1 MGKGFQSALAPVI
14 AAALV
19 LSAASGCARRPAQD
33 ARTLVVWEQED
44 AAVAPFLDYLFE
56 EFRKIPG
63 NDGVRILR
71 THYQNEDLR
80 QQFQTA
86 SISGSPPDILLSPSD
101 PAGVYSVAGFLLPVD
116 GLFDLSR
123 FNRPVVEAITLEGK
137 AWGVPM
143 SNGNHLML
151 YYNKRLAPVPP
162 RSTDELEKFCA
173 SRGKGAERTPCLA
186 LFMGEP
192 YWLMPWVHA
201 FGDWPIDGRSPT
213 LDTAAM
219 RGALGYML
227 SLKFDKKILPMECDY
242 NCMDSLFKESKA
254 AFAINGD
261 WALPVYEKQ
270 LGADLGVARIPML
283 SATRRWPA
291 PMVSGKY
298 FLLSSGLSGEKLDLA
313 RRLVELAVSERM
325 QVEQV
330 LRLRRLPALA
340 AAARSRAVAQDA
352 NLAASMDQVL
362 AGRPMPMATEMRAV
376 WDAVRPLYARVLAGQ
391 MTPEDASRRMQADAL
406 AKIAE
411 MNE

>member
-1 MGKGFQSALAPVI
+1 MDRRLQGVSLPV
-14 AAALV
+14 AAAV
-19 LSAASGCARRPAQD
+19 LAISGAWGCAGRPAAD

-56 EFRKIPG
+56 EFRKLPG
-63 NDGVRILR
+63 NGGVRILR

-123 FNRPVVEAITLEGK
+123 FNRPVLEAIILEGK
-137 AWGVPM
+137 TWGVPM

-151 YYNKRLAPVPP
+151 YYNKRLAPIPP

-173 SRGKGAERTPCLA
+173 SRGKEVGRSQGLGGGTSSGYPSVGRTPCLA

-313 RRLVELAVSERM
+313 RRLVELAVSER
-325 QVEQV
+325 
-330 LRLRRLPALA
+330 
-340 AAARSRAVAQDA
+340 
-352 NLAASMDQVL
+352 
-362 AGRPMPMATEMRAV
+362 
-376 WDAVRPLYARVLAGQ
+376 
-391 MTPEDASRRMQADAL
+391 
-406 AKIAE
+406 
-411 MNE
+411 